1 MKLILPVGLIFAM
14 KSLVIAQSSKSSS
27 TNPVTAAGTLRD
39 LTTPPSYY
47 QQLRDLEKEQTDRI
61 IQDKIKAYM
70 DAPKKERKERESK
83 DKLERLEAEEMALQR
98 KKEEWERLEE
108 KDQVQ
113 QQLLA
118 KYLKRI
124 QEQSV
129 ATNKTVSEKMRND
142 EFPKTPAVEEPRPV
156 QEALKV
162 EPPQ

>member
-1 MKLILPVGLIFAM
+1 MKLILPLSLIFAM
-14 KSLVIAQSSKSSS
+14 SSLVIAQSSKST

-61 IQDKIKAYM
+61 IQDKIKKYM
-70 DAPKKERKERESK
+70 DAPKKERKERESR
-83 DKLERLEAEEMALQR
+83 DKVDRLEAEEMALQR
-98 KKEEWERLEE
+98 KKEELERLEE

-129 ATNKTVSEKMRND
+129 VTNKTVSEKMRNND
-142 EFPKTPAVEEPRPV
+142 LPKAPAVLETRPV